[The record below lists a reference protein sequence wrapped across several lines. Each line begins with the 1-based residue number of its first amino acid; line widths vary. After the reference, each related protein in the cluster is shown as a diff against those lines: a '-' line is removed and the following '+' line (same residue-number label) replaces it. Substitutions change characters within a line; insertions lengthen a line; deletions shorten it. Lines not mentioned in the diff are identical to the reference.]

1 MQKVII
7 VTGKNIPP
15 EEEANE
21 RIEQLGEGWRVVS
34 AITQLC
40 THGTFEES
48 SSGPVL
54 KVSRGDP
61 MHVLYV
67 TTLVVE
73 KS

>member
-7 VTGKNIPP
+7 VTSRNISP
-15 EEEANE
+15 EEEVNE
-21 RIEQLGEGWRVVS
+21 RIERLGEGWRVVS
-34 AITQLC
+34 AVTQLC
-40 THGTFEES
+40 THGTFEEAC
-48 SSGPVL
+48 SGPGF
-54 KVSRGDP
+54 KVSMGDP